1 MEADEPL
8 IVLNPAA
15 GIGQRRPDA
24 EKLRRALRRAGLPE
38 QWHETTVER
47 GADVIIRGHPGS
59 GPVVVMGGDGTVQAA
74 ARALYGGQRPLVVVP
89 LGSGNVVALRLALPF
104 QVDAALA
111 AVREGAVR
119 RLDVGICGD
128 QPFLLAAGMGMD
140 GRLMREADRQLKNKL
155 GKVAY
160 LWSAVRNFPARH
172 HRFELEI
179 DGHRESAHVASVVVA
194 NFGTQVGPW
203 VFPPDALGEDGHL
216 DVALIR
222 MASLKH
228 VLGVLTSP
236 LRPGRKRHPGVRL
249 FRAERVRVRCERR
262 LPLQID
268 GEDCGDHSELE
279 ISIHHGALPL
289 LMTRRRAALQLPRF
303 AWPREPA
310 APPAGGDDG

>member
-1 MEADEPL
+1 MALDEPL

-24 EKLRRALRRAGLPE
+24 EKLRRSLRRAGLPE
-38 QWHETTVER
+38 QWHETTLER
-47 GADVIIRGHPGS
+47 GADDIIRSHPGN
-59 GPVVVMGGDGTVQAA
+59 GAVIVMGGDGTVQSA
-74 ARALYGGQRPLVVVP
+74 ARVLCGGQRPLVVVP

-104 QVDAALA
+104 HVDAALA
-111 AVREGAVR
+111 AVREGVVR
-119 RLDVGICGD
+119 RLDVGMCGD

-155 GKVAY
+155 GQVAY
-160 LWSAVRNFPARH
+160 LWSALRNFPARH

-179 DGHRESAHVASVVVA
+179 DGRRESAHVASVVVA

-203 VFPPDALGEDGHL
+203 VFPPDSRGEDGHL

-228 VLGVLTSP
+228 VLGVITSP
-236 LRPGRKRHPGVRL
+236 LRPGRRRHPGVRL
-249 FRAERVRVRCERR
+249 FQAEHVVVRCERR

-268 GEDCGDHSELE
+268 GEDCGDQAELD
-279 ISIHHGALPL
+279 ISIQRGALPL
-289 LMTRRRAALQLPRF
+289 LVTRRRAALQLPRF
-303 AWPREPA
+303 SRTRDAAAHPA
-310 APPAGGDDG
+310 DAEES